1 MTEEEKKRLDDLL
14 KDVDNI
20 PDIPEV
26 QEDAVSTVNSE
37 IFARILFSRIA
48 LKYKMYIFVTIK
60 FTTRA

>member
-26 QEDAVSTVNSE
+26 QEDVVSYYLSNE
-37 IFARILFSRIA
+37 
-48 LKYKMYIFVTIK
+48 
-60 FTTRA
+60 

>member
-26 QEDAVSTVNSE
+26 QEDVVSTMNLE
-37 IFARILFSRIA
+37 IFARIYFSE
-48 LKYKMYIFVTIK
+48 
-60 FTTRA
+60 